1 MSKAAK
7 PAKADKTSGK
17 QAQGKQAMRDAHGAK
32 PRNPVVDFMVFIGGV
47 GSLVYVFNTIAP
59 NLAHRG
65 LACATP
71 PVGVKGRLQYR
82 WRLP

>member
-7 PAKADKTSGK
+7 PAKADKTSEK
-17 QAQGKQAMRDAHGAK
+17 QAQGKQAIREAHGVK

-59 NLAHRG
+59 N
-65 LACATP
+65 
-71 PVGVKGRLQYR
+71 
-82 WRLP
+82 